1 MERARMSKEQV
12 KNMYYIIGRAKDAGF
27 SADDARMAS
36 WIAFAE
42 SSLGE
47 TSRGNGTI
55 SGMYQYS
62 KGAWENRSDL
72 YRYDETEPN
81 ENKQFKDF
89 TWNTNKDQI
98 SAQVTVFLADLDRYK
113 KEFGSLSEGEEF
125 ETVYKK
131 DPQGMKAWGRFMD
144 PANDI
149 PFTFEDY
156 AYLRHNTSV
165 GETKRVN
172 ANRTSDR
179 DGVYEAIRN
188 FTDLVYDPG
197 YEPGIHNSALN
208 DGSDLVTG
216 LPGHDALWQE
226 LFDIGDDE
234 DQHCAPGPSPGM

>member
-12 KNMYYIIGRAKDAGF
+12 KNMYYIIGRAKGAGF
-27 SADDARMAS
+27 SPDDAN
-36 WIAFAE
+36 IAAWVAHAE

-47 TSRGNGTI
+47 RPKGDGTI
-55 SGMYQYS
+55 SGMYHYS
-62 KGAWENRSDL
+62 KDAWKDRAG
-72 YRYDETEPN
+72 RYQYNEEEPN

-89 TWNTNKDQI
+89 QWKTNKDLI
-98 SAQVTVFLADLDRYK
+98 SAQVSVFLADLKRYD
-113 KEFGSLSEGEEF
+113 GEF
-125 ETVYKK
+125 ERLSGGEAPEKVFFEN
-131 DPQGMKAWGRFMD
+131 PQGAKAWGRFMD

-216 LPGHDALWQE
+216 LPDHDALWQE
-226 LFDIGDDE
+226 LFDTSEDE
-234 DQHCAPGPSPGM
+234 DQYHAPGPSPGM